1 MNPTLTC
8 LIVDDHPMLIDSY
21 ITVIS
26 TFVDNYNFNFIT
38 ATDCETGFKVIE
50 LNYSENNKIDIA
62 LFDISLP
69 DYKEKNISCGGDLA
83 LHFKKRYKFSKT
95 IMITHHTEG
104 VILKTI
110 ANKVQPN
117 GFLNKGDID
126 YKTFKKI
133 FNIILNNEN
142 YVSET
147 ISNSLSNL
155 NRNIFDFDAIDYEI
169 ISLID
174 KGIKTKDL
182 PNHLSISLSAIE
194 KRKAKIKFLILNSS
208 GKDEELIA
216 KIKDLNLV

>member
-1 MNPTLTC
+1 MNHTLNC
-8 LIVDDHPMLIDSY
+8 LIVDDHPMLIDGY
-21 ITVIS
+21 ISVIS
-26 TFVDNYNFNFIT
+26 NFVDNYDFNFIK
-38 ATDCETGFKVIE
+38 AVDCESGYKAIE
-50 LNYSENNKIDIA
+50 QNHNLNNNIDIA
-62 LFDISLP
+62 IFDISLP
-69 DYKEKNISCGGDLA
+69 TYKEKNIFCGGDLA
-83 LHFKKRYKFSKT
+83 LHFKKRFINSKT
-95 IMITHHTEG
+95 IMITHHDQG
-104 VILKTI
+104 VVLRTI
-110 ANKVQPN
+110 IDKVQPN

-147 ISNSLSNL
+147 ILNSLSNF

-182 PNHLSISLSAIE
+182 PNYLSISLSAIE

-216 KIKDLNLV
+216 KIKDLNLL